1 MKKVWISS
9 LILLVYLTTHF
20 CAFSDLASSHWA
32 YESVMSLTQLGIIS
46 GMPDG
51 TFKGNDPMT
60 RYQSAV
66 AMKRILDYTST
77 QTGGSTQIPSDL
89 FERLSEL
96 ENLVNQSL
104 NAVQKAGEDYRQIM
118 KKLEQTTGIPDAGG
132 GYEYEELDR
141 LVEEILEVK
150 WDAKNIEADLAQ
162 THDEIEQLKGSNQD
176 MLNRLDE
183 QAVHNR
189 EMNLQLAALNLKTTR
204 YQWVAVCS
212 AIIAAGSFLMAGYV
226 LLK

>member
-1 MKKVWISS
+1 
-9 LILLVYLTTHF
+9 
-20 CAFSDLASSHWA
+20 
-32 YESVMSLTQLGIIS
+32 MSLTQLGIIS

>member
-1 MKKVWISS
+1 M
-9 LILLVYLTTHF
+9 ILLVYLTTHF

>member
-1 MKKVWISS
+1 